1 MRKTA
6 QLLLAA
12 SLCGCVT
19 AAPKPDP
26 GDQHANPIPISLAL
40 EEIITAGIRQRLED
54 PASAKFGSMLA
65 GERMLNGRR
74 EIVVCGYVNARNPSG
89 AYGGDKPFAA
99 KVYPDAGSA
108 FELVAMGDGS
118 TDMSPVTGIC
128 RAAGLPIRDPSQKT
142 YL

>member
-1 MRKTA
+1 MRKTV

-12 SLCGCVT
+12 SLCGCVA

-26 GDQHANPIPISLAL
+26 GGQRVNPVPIPLAL
-40 EEIITAGIRQRLED
+40 EEIITTGIRQRLQD

-74 EIVVCGYVNARNPSG
+74 EIVVCGHVNARNPSG

-99 KVYPDAGSA
+99 KIYPDTGSA

-118 TDMSPVTGIC
+118 TDRSLVTGIC
-128 RAAGLPIRDPSQKT
+128 RAAGLPILDPSQKAH
-142 YL
+142 L